1 MAAGDLTLLQLKT
14 LARQEA
20 DQVNSLFVSDAELTS
35 YINQSYFELYDLM
48 VQKYGDDYFVGLPY
62 VFTPNGTDDR
72 YALPADFYKAIGVDL
87 NLGNAGDSWITIHRF
102 NMSDRNRFAVPNF
115 QNFYGVT
122 NLRYRL
128 SGDTIWLTP
137 TPTSGQQMRIWYV
150 PRMVEL
156 VADGDVAKGVSG
168 WLEYV
173 VVDAAMKMMA
183 KEESDVSVLM
193 ARKQMLIQRIESA
206 AENRDAG
213 QPMVVADNS
222 TGSGYYPD
230 GFTSG
235 RY

>member
-1 MAAGDLTLLQLKT
+1 MAAGEMTLLELRT
-14 LARQEA
+14 LARQES
-20 DQVNSLFVSDAELTS
+20 DMVNSQFVSDAEFNS
-35 YINQSYFELYDLM
+35 YINQSYFELYDIL
-48 VQKYGDDYFVGLPY
+48 VQKFGDDYFATSY
-62 VFTPNGTDDR
+62 TFTPNGTDQE
-72 YALPADFYKAIGVDL
+72 YPLPDDFYKSIGVDL
-87 NLGNAGDSWITIHRF
+87 ALNVSADSWITLHRF

-128 SGDTIWLTP
+128 SGNNIWFTP
-137 TPTSGQQMRIWYV
+137 TPTGGQQIRLWYV
-150 PRMVEL
+150 PRMTPL
-156 VADGDVAKGVSG
+156 VAESDVADGVSG

-173 VVDAAMKMMA
+173 VVDAAMKALA
-183 KEESDVSVLM
+183 KEESDVSVMM
-193 ARKQMLIQRIESA
+193 ARKQMLLQRIEAA

-213 QPMVVADNS
+213 QPMTVADNS